1 MGIASLVLGI
11 ISLIM
16 SFIPFVGIIFC
27 ITAVI
32 SIILGIVSLCKKQ
45 NKGKSIAGIITS
57 AIAIIIT
64 ILYCFV
70 IGGLIAGENGII
82 AQVKKSIEDNDES
95 YSGYNYNETNSSVTN
110 SSITNT
116 ISNKE
121 YNVGDKFENDEIAI
135 TFVSK
140 DENFTGY
147 REYAVIKDGYKIVK
161 AEFEF
166 ENVGDSNKYVSSYN
180 FDCYADGYDCDSF
193 WSVENSSFSSTLSSG
208 KKTKGAVY
216 FQVPKDSES
225 ITLEYNINSLD
236 DEIVEFIIK

>member
-1 MGIASLVLGI
+1 MGVASLVLGI

-16 SFIPFVGIIFC
+16 SFIPFIGIIFC

-45 NKGKSIAGIITS
+45 DKGKSIAGIITS

-70 IGGLIAGENGII
+70 IGGLVVGGNSLIEQAKEAVENY
-82 AQVKKSIEDNDES
+82 NDD

-110 SSITNT
+110 T
-116 ISNKE
+116 ILNKK

-147 REYAVIKDGYKIVK
+147 REYAVIKDGYKIIK

-193 WSVENSSFSSTLSSG
+193 WSVEKSSFSSTLSSG

-225 ITLEYNINSLD
+225 ITLEYSVDSLN
-236 DEIVEFIIK
+236 DEIAEFIIK